1 MMFRYRMMYAKEGP
15 AKYISH
21 LDLIRAF
28 ERAARRAGL
37 PIAFTQGF
45 NPHPKLSFAAP
56 LAVGTAGAAEFADM
70 ELSQNIPAGNVA
82 KSLSVAMPEGLRVLE
97 ARPLA
102 QSAPA
107 LMAIVD
113 RAAYTARAVLETPPQ
128 NETLA
133 SAVAGFL
140 ARPEIQ
146 VERRSKRGGM
156 RKYDIKPGI
165 FALSAYMNNVI
176 IEVTAELKTG
186 SSGNIRCE
194 ELIAA
199 FMEDS
204 GLTARG
210 NFVISR
216 RALFAA
222 GRSAQE
228 MLW

>member
-1 MMFRYRMMYAKEGP
+1 MPRYRMMYAKDGP

-56 LAVGTAGAAEFADM
+56 LAVGTAGEAEFADI
-70 ELSQNIPAGNVA
+70 ELDQLMPAEVVA
-82 KSLSVAMPEGLRVLE
+82 ESLAAALPQGLRLIEVRQ
-97 ARPLA
+97 AA

-107 LMAIVD
+107 LMALVD
-113 RAAYTARAVLETPPQ
+113 RAVYTAKAALIDPPQ
-128 NETLA
+128 NETLQ
-133 SAVAGFL
+133 SAVNSFL
-140 ARPEIQ
+140 ARPGIM
-146 VERRSKRGGM
+146 VERRSKAGEM
-156 RKYDIKPGI
+156 RMYDIKPGI
-165 FALSAYMNNVI
+165 FALSARMNNDI
-176 IEVTAELKTG
+176 IELEAELKTG

-199 FMEDS
+199 FMKDS
-204 GLTARG
+204 GLVAREG
-210 NFVISR
+210 FVLSR
-216 RALFAA
+216 KSLYLSGKGAK
-222 GRSAQE
+222 E